1 MEAFALEAPTLRP
14 LPPASELERFL
25 LRPRRVSADALV
37 SFGGTSYGVPFRYAG
52 QMVSVLPGER
62 TISILDSDAELIAS
76 HALVFKQRKTVFLP
90 GQYQGLDPKTA
101 RRVPPGRA
109 REKEVAVE
117 ARSLAVYEE
126 RAHG

>member
-1 MEAFALEAPTLRP
+1 MAHVARGLIAAHRGKRVAQRHP
-14 LPPASELERFL
+14 LVEC
-25 LRPRRVSADALV
+25 
-37 SFGGTSYGVPFRYAG
+37 GKG
-52 QMVSVLPGER
+52 
-62 TISILDSDAELIAS
+62 AELIAS

-101 RRVPPGRA
+101 RRIPPGRA

-126 RAHG
+126 RAHD